1 MQLSKALVEQV
12 LVTVSELFS
21 SLQTPLTVM
30 SMVDR
35 AMRELWE
42 VGLPSL
48 VSDKGQIRRQV
59 PDIDLQMSVIDAAMC
74 IVAAVTVALDQNV

>member
-12 LVTVSELFS
+12 LVTVSELSS

-35 AMRELWE
+35 AMREPWE
-42 VGLPSL
+42 EELLLQEP
-48 VSDKGQIRRQV
+48 DKGQIRRQAA
-59 PDIDLQMSVIDAAMC
+59 DIDLQMSVTDAAMC
-74 IVAAVTVALDQNV
+74 IVAAVTVALDHSV